1 MLVHIML
8 ACSKRDEK
16 EKEEKEEKSQII
28 LLVTRIAPLSVP
40 AASV

>member
-8 ACSKRDEK
+8 ACSKRK
-16 EKEEKEEKSQII
+16 ENENEDKTQII
-28 LLVTRIAPLSVP
+28 LLVVSGIGSLSVP